1 MPIDYAGS
9 ANWPSNIQIPA
20 DADPA
25 DGESVRLP
33 LRQLANRTVYLRRDK
48 TYAGIY
54 VDSAIA
60 VGVAIGAYTPIGP
73 LLGATAASDDFFRP
87 SLDWSSLRA
96 PRAADYL
103 VEARVTASGNPACN
117 YMVSLWSSESGHL
130 PFSAVLLGAPGVD
143 SVAIG
148 AILSLVEGERINM
161 QVSPMPT
168 GPVGAHDLI
177 VSAGS
182 VLYMRRL

>member
-33 LRQLANRTVYLRRDK
+33 LRQLANRTAFLRHDK
-48 TYAGIY
+48 SYGGIF
-54 VDSAIA
+54 VDAAIN
-60 VGVAIGAYTPIGP
+60 VSVAIGAYTTIGP
-73 LLGATAASDDFFRP
+73 LLGATAVSDDFTRP
-87 SLDWSSLRA
+87 SLDWDSLRA
-96 PRAADYL
+96 PRAGDYL
-103 VEARVTASGNPACN
+103 VEARVTAAGDPACN

-143 SVAIG
+143 SVAI
-148 AILSLVEGERINM
+148 
-161 QVSPMPT
+161 
-168 GPVGAHDLI
+168 
-177 VSAGS
+177 
-182 VLYMRRL
+182 